1 VTEHVVLTGCLSSI
15 PAIYSFTNDNVWEL
29 SQLLIRLP
37 KHTNHAVGYLCT
49 KYMQAQA
56 NQAIPMGRD
65 MIFARNEN
73 FGSMGFRCCLKAT
86 DKPNV
91 TVNIC
96 QNYNS
101 GTEFTNSRDSENGVQ
116 IRLLTSHNGKSRNS
130 AI

>member
-1 VTEHVVLTGCLSSI
+1 
-15 PAIYSFTNDNVWEL
+15 
-29 SQLLIRLP
+29 
-37 KHTNHAVGYLCT
+37 
-49 KYMQAQA
+49 MQAQA

-65 MIFARNEN
+65 MIFVRNEN
-73 FGSMGFRCCLKAT
+73 FVSMGFRCCLKAT